1 MLTKSEFKESE
12 NVVPNWIRSL
22 VEGWEGKTEHQWMVD
37 SSAKYMNESK
47 RRPEDVVNERRKRKG
62 ERRTDPMENHLTS

>member
-1 MLTKSEFKESE
+1 
-12 NVVPNWIRSL
+12 
-22 VEGWEGKTEHQWMVD
+22 MVD